1 MGTPYIG
8 DVVFERLNRDEGF
21 AEKARELISADWRE
35 GTDTFR
41 RYAGSLVDEIFAKGI
56 SRTWGDFEFSY
67 VEGRAMEWVTPK
79 AEPWL
84 WAYKVMTGALVDSG
98 TVRRA
103 LRDIEG

>member
-8 DVVFERLNRDEGF
+8 DVVFERLSRSEGF

-41 RYAGSLVDEIFAKGI
+41 RYAGPLVDEIFAKGI

-67 VEGRAMEWVTPK
+67 IEGRAMEWVTPK